1 MESVVVDYSDNST
14 DDYTIS
20 LNRFIEI
27 ESRDEFSKS
36 DGSWLGLFAIFAIMS
51 LCSYIIYNGMEDE
64 VPGSPESD
72 DKINTTEE
80 IGGDEDKR
88 EMAIPDEASEE
99 D

>member
-1 MESVVVDYSDNST
+1 
-14 DDYTIS
+14 
-20 LNRFIEI
+20 
-27 ESRDEFSKS
+27 
-36 DGSWLGLFAIFAIMS
+36 
-51 LCSYIIYNGMEDE
+51 MEDE